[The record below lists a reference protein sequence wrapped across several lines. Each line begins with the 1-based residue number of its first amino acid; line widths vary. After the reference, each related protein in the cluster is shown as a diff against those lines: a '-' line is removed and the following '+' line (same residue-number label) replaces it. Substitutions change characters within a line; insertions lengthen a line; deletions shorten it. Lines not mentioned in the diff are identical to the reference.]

1 TPSGASFATRVSGR
15 STSRAERQYRWADG
29 GNVALAQAVVAGKRC
44 RLRVH
49 KTSRSAGTCIPAG
62 YGHCRRPRSSG
73 GHPRSAAYEQPVA
86 APGTGRGGLRGQPQQ
101 GVPMTAHYTFF
112 RSTALLSAIVTLA
125 IGISLI
131 VAPSKARAETA
142 KVSFRDV
149 AAEVQNG
156 NQIVITAEVTV
167 PGTAGKPRTGSVV
180 FSAYME
186 YGEDGTFMD
195 YTDDM

>member
-1 TPSGASFATRVSGR
+1 
-15 STSRAERQYRWADG
+15 
-29 GNVALAQAVVAGKRC
+29 
-44 RLRVH
+44 
-49 KTSRSAGTCIPAG
+49 
-62 YGHCRRPRSSG
+62 
-73 GHPRSAAYEQPVA
+73 
-86 APGTGRGGLRGQPQQ
+86 
-101 GVPMTAHYTFF
+101 MTAHYTFF

-195 YTDDM
+195 YTDDMCMHSQLTRQAGADACAAVSGALRDGSLSVPGPVISGPATPEEGIIMRDGGVCDPIRHMGC